1 MAPQTRARPHPRA
14 HPRPKRDGARFSRR
28 RGRRRRGGARASL
41 PHLLLLGLTLK
52 KRTLAAFPLPPL
64 AAESSRVVSSTID
77 AQVGCCCPA
86 AQLPAAPAVGCM
98 LQLCYGSLGL
108 TIRGGDHQNE
118 VIEIDWRRSKRARAA
133 MRTVH
138 TPLSHRGPFLREG
151 PWAYPN
157 GHRAGQH
164 RPPVRDGLLG
174 IRGGWHPRA
183 ENWVNRPYM

>member
-77 AQVGCCCPA
+77 AQVCCCPA

-151 PWAYPN
+151 PRAYPN

-164 RPPVRDGLLG
+164 RPPVRDG
-174 IRGGWHPRA
+174 IRGGGGILVPRTG
-183 ENWVNRPYM
+183 